1 LLIAVC
7 AFSVVWGYRI
17 AHFSLATS
25 GGAGEN
31 RAETLDRGAAIPGV
45 AAVALEAQLSKKL
58 DPSDLQSGNR
68 QREVLAAI
76 LVIRPLASIDWMS
89 LAAMQLLTDQPME
102 QVLGALMLST
112 VTGPNEGY
120 VMADRGI
127 FSVSLWEDLSPD
139 LKRHVATDL
148 ALGEMPDRA
157 KFRAILAA
165 KSAAVQDELRKAMLA
180 TGLSAK
186 EVERRLGL

>member
-1 LLIAVC
+1 MLANIRLWTATLLIAVC

-25 GGAGEN
+25 GGVGES

-45 AAVALEAQLSKKL
+45 TAVALEAQLSKKL

-68 QREVLAAI
+68 QREVLAEI
-76 LVIRPLASIDWMS
+76 LAIRPLASIDWMS

-139 LKRHVATDL
+139 SKGMSPPIWL
-148 ALGEMPDRA
+148 LGKCRTTRNFEPFLQRNPRR
-157 KFRAILAA
+157 FRT
-165 KSAAVQDELRKAMLA
+165 SY
-180 TGLSAK
+180 
-186 EVERRLGL
+186 